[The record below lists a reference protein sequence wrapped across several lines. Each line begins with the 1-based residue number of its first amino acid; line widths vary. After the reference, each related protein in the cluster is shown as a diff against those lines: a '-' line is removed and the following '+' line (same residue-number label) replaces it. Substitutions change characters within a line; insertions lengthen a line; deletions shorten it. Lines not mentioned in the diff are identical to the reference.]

1 RIYYS
6 VIRPPLRTTLFPYT
20 TLFRSIDGAAEERFD
35 LLIDPEILKQGRPS
49 FVQLDDLLLGWRDIA
64 YIRDNFRIGY
74 RIIHVN
80 ILEIRIQNITQY
92 AGGPVNLP
100 EDLLGRFRDFQPLCK
115 GLPFFNQFLEVV
127 MQFSH

>member
-80 ILEIRIQNITQY
+80 ILEIRSEEHTSELQSRE
-92 AGGPVNLP
+92 NLVCR
-100 EDLLGRFRDFQPLCK
+100 LL
-115 GLPFFNQFLEVV
+115 LEEK
-127 MQFSH
+127 